1 MDKLPDLA
9 AVLVPDDEV
18 DLYNVTEGGWYAV
31 DDEDKAI
38 LGPFASLA
46 ECDRTIHDR
55 TVLVAP
61 SALPVA
67 PAQAS

>member
-18 DLYNVTEGGWYAV
+18 DLYAVTEGGWYAV
-31 DDEDKAI
+31 DHEDKAI
-38 LGPFASLA
+38 LGPFVSLA
-46 ECDRTIHDR
+46 ECDRAIHDR

-61 SALPVA
+61 SVLPDA